1 VSFLKLNII
10 KHVKERE
17 KKVKEDKKI
26 KEEEKIKE
34 EQKKVKEAPKV
45 DTSKLLNIENVKNLL
60 GNSEDIKYRDILIN
74 NNTAMP
80 VNLIYIDGLVNS
92 SDISDYVIKPLIQD
106 RKIAEAQN
114 LEEVIKLIQDGVLYF
129 VAQTM
134 TNDINKVISEITSAS
149 SVLLFSNQN
158 TAFIFDTKGF
168 DKRALMEPTNENVS
182 KGPKDSFIENYR
194 TNTAI
199 IRRRIKDPGLIIEQ
213 RIIGERTKSV
223 VGIFYINSI
232 ANDQLVQMV
241 RDRLST
247 INTDSVLTTSTIED
261 ALSDDLKSILPQVNT
276 TERPDKFSADIIEG
290 RVGII
295 VDGIPFG
302 FIAPG
307 TFNQFMQTPEDYSRK
322 SMVSSFIRVIRFASL
337 VLAIFLPSLY
347 VAITTFHPEMIPTNI
362 VLFIAKSRQ
371 GVAFPAAV
379 ETLGLIIAF
388 EILYEAGLRIP
399 KSVGQ
404 TVSIV
409 GTLVVGQAAV
419 EAKLVSPSIVV
430 IIAATAI
437 ASFTIPSQ
445 DFSNFVRLWRIL
457 STIFGIVLGLLGVVI
472 SIIFMTFS
480 ICKLESFG
488 VSYMSP
494 FVGNDG
500 KQMLNDTFFRIP
512 NVFNKMRPN
521 ALKTKDAK
529 RRGD

>member
-1 VSFLKLNII
+1 MRLNII
-10 KHVKERE
+10 KRVKKKE
-17 KKVKEDKKI
+17 KKVTEKK
-26 KEEEKIKE
+26 
-34 EQKKVKEAPKV
+34 QNV
-45 DTSKLLNIENVKNLL
+45 DTTNLLNIENLKNAL
-60 GNSEDIKYRDILIN
+60 GNSEDIKIRNILIN

-80 VNLIYIDGLVNS
+80 VDLIYIDGLVNS
-92 SDISDYVIKPLIQD
+92 SDVSNYVIKPLIQD
-106 RKIAEAQN
+106 KKIAGAKN
-114 LEEVIKLIQDGVLYF
+114 LEEVIKLIQEGVLYF
-129 VAQTM
+129 AAQIM

-149 SVLLFSNQN
+149 SVLLFSEQN

-168 DKRALMEPTNENVS
+168 DKRAMMEPTNENVS

-194 TNTAI
+194 TNTAT
-199 IRRRIKDPGLIIEQ
+199 IRRKIKDPTLVIEQ

-223 VGIFYINSI
+223 IGIVFIKSI

-241 RDRLST
+241 RDRLDT
-247 INTDSVLTTSTIED
+247 INTDNVLTTSTIED

-302 FIAPG
+302 FIVPG

-337 VLAIFLPSLY
+337 VLAIFLPALY

-362 VLFIAKSRQ
+362 ALFIAKSRE

-419 EAKLVSPSIVV
+419 EAKLVSPSVVV

-457 STIFGIVLGLLGVVI
+457 STVFGIVLGLLGVVI
-472 SIIFMTFS
+472 SIILMTFS
-480 ICKLESFG
+480 VCKLESFG

-500 KQMLNDTFFRIP
+500 KEMLNDTFFRIP
-512 NVFNKMRPN
+512 NIFNKVRPN
-521 ALKTKDAK
+521 VLKTKDAK